1 MMLICFIN
9 LKPLTPPNAHVKP
22 NTFSV
27 QKKTHRAKKNS
38 HQKKTRRAKKTLTM
52 QKKQSPKKDSLCKKR
67 LTLQPA
73 EVLSQQESPPSQYA
87 LAC

>member
-1 MMLICFIN
+1 MLLMLLICFIN

-27 QKKTHRAKKNS
+27 QKKTHRAKKKHSPCKKNS
-38 HQKKTRRAKKTLTM
+38 HQKKTRRA
-52 QKKQSPKKDSLCKKR
+52 KKR